1 MINKNLQLI
10 DNIQSKNLRNSLIKN
25 SSKKFDKIFLEIKN
39 DIKNTKKTLNVLD
52 KNFKFNFK
60 ISDLKKFKKFK
71 SIVII
76 GIGGSILGA
85 EAIHNFFQSKIKK
98 KIYFLN
104 NLDESKI
111 LNLKKKENFSKTLFI
126 IISKS
131 GNTVE
136 TLSNVFALNILK
148 KNSKNIIVISE
159 KKKNFLFLLSRKLN
173 LYHVEHKNNI
183 GGRYSVLSEV
193 GLIPAYLMG
202 LNIFK
207 LRSKLLTCLDKKN
220 KIFIKNNTI
229 KLANLMK
236 SNKFNNLIFLNYFP
250 ELDNVLYWRQQ
261 LVAESLGKKNKG
273 FLPMISKAPK
283 DYHSLLQLYLDG
295 PKDKIFDILSFEKK
309 FKVKININKRLGVSF
324 FLNKKKLSSVKEAQ
338 KRALIKIFTKRN
350 IPFREFKI
358 KKINEEILGE
368 LFSFFIIETI
378 IVGKLLNIN
387 PFNQPAVEQ
396 VKVDTKKLLT

>member
-76 GIGGSILGA
+76 GMGGSVLGA
-85 EAIHNFFQSKIKK
+85 EAIHSFFQSKIKK

-104 NLDESKI
+104 NLEESKI

-148 KNSKNIIVISE
+148 KNSKNIIIISE
-159 KKKNFLFLLSRKLN
+159 KKNNFLFLLSRKLN

-207 LRSKLLTCLDKKN
+207 LRSRLLTCLDKKN

-236 SNKFNNLIFLNYFP
+236 SNKFNNLIFLNYFS
-250 ELDNVLYWRQQ
+250 ELDKVLYWRQQ

-309 FKVKININKRLGVSF
+309 FKVKININKSLGVSF
-324 FLNKKKLSSVKEAQ
+324 FLNRKKLSSVKEAQ
-338 KRALIKIFTKRN
+338 KKALIKIFTKKN

-396 VKVDTKKLLT
+396 VKVNTKTLLT

>member
-309 FKVKININKRLGVSF
+309 FKVKININKSLGVSF
-324 FLNKKKLSSVKEAQ
+324 FLNRKKLSSVKEAQ
-338 KRALIKIFTKRN
+338 KKALIKIFTKKN

-396 VKVDTKKLLT
+396 VKVNTKTLLT